1 MPHRAVQKPHGF
13 QRGSRKPSRLVS
25 SISVSVF
32 CCPQHRHLSSSPRV
46 SLAPQDPLGFSSL
59 GVASTHSQGAV
70 QEALSEGANVAAI
83 GSTAIAAAAG
93 LAAILTTYSKL
104 DSRFSKLD
112 SRFDRLEDKLDRSG
126 ARTDRVLSFATTTVS
141 AIAGLALLAIVVRSV

>member
-13 QRGSRKPSRLVS
+13 QRGSRKPSQPVS

-104 DSRFSKLD
+104 DSRFDK
-112 SRFDRLEDKLDRSG
+112 LEDKLDRSG

>member
-1 MPHRAVQKPHGF
+1 M
-13 QRGSRKPSRLVS
+13 
-25 SISVSVF
+25 
-32 CCPQHRHLSSSPRV
+32 
-46 SLAPQDPLGFSSL
+46 
-59 GVASTHSQGAV
+59 
-70 QEALSEGANVAAI
+70 AAI

-104 DSRFSKLD
+104 DSRFDK
-112 SRFDRLEDKLDRSG
+112 LEDKLDRSG